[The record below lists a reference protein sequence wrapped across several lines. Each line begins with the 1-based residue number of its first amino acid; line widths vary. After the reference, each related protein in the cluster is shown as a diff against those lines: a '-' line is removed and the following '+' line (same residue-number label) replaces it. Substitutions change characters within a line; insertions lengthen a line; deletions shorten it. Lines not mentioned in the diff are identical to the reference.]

1 MQIEKIG
8 RIVDNSDFSMPLVVF
23 NSQQLEAYSYQEQ
36 IREFSPVTLLDDE
49 DLAINEIPRYF
60 KHIYVPDDKFMLL
73 GGLERHTSD
82 SSARCFMIDEKAKIN
97 RLQDMDIGRQ
107 YFTLC
112 IDNTNKEN
120 KTYVYVMSG
129 FNHEYQI
136 LTEVERFCIETLR
149 WETVEPLNIARLNA
163 SACKCGDKYI
173 YIFGGL
179 NVEKNEF
186 TDSIE
191 RYNSNLDIWTK
202 LQIRLPLKISNSFAF
217 SFSDSS
223 ILIMGGITKKEGH

>member
-1 MQIEKIG
+1 
-8 RIVDNSDFSMPLVVF
+8 
-23 NSQQLEAYSYQEQ
+23 
-36 IREFSPVTLLDDE
+36 
-49 DLAINEIPRYF
+49 
-60 KHIYVPDDKFMLL
+60 
-73 GGLERHTSD
+73 
-82 SSARCFMIDEKAKIN
+82 
-97 RLQDMDIGRQ
+97 
-107 YFTLC
+107 
-112 IDNTNKEN
+112 
-120 KTYVYVMSG
+120 MSG

-202 LQIRLPLKISNSFAF
+202 L
-217 SFSDSS
+217 
-223 ILIMGGITKKEGH
+223 

>member
-1 MQIEKIG
+1 
-8 RIVDNSDFSMPLVVF
+8 
-23 NSQQLEAYSYQEQ
+23 
-36 IREFSPVTLLDDE
+36 
-49 DLAINEIPRYF
+49 
-60 KHIYVPDDKFMLL
+60 
-73 GGLERHTSD
+73 
-82 SSARCFMIDEKAKIN
+82 
-97 RLQDMDIGRQ
+97 MDIGRQ

-112 IDNTNKEN
+112 IDNTNQQN

-217 SFSDSS
+217 SFSESS